1 MPVSSKRG
9 TEVLKLLF
17 GIVPATLTACTP
29 ATAGEDNAAALA
41 VLERTKTASATY
53 TIHIWNRVTNP
64 NEPAFE
70 EASAEFHKGELH
82 RIETPRDRVVAD
94 CRAQTGAH
102 LSVETGEITEGPR
115 IAAFACGIN
124 TNFPMLSIEL
134 LPDVETKFGVAQR
147 VRVTDKQNIREY
159 SILENGALA
168 KTTYTENRPDGQVLI
183 VAEAILLDDR
193 VPENMMFDKASLE
206 RRYLPANVQR

>member
-1 MPVSSKRG
+1 MKAF
-9 TEVLKLLF
+9 F
-17 GIVPATLTACTP
+17 GIVAVTLAACSPAIAV
-29 ATAGEDNAAALA
+29 EDNSAALA
-41 VLERTKTASATY
+41 VLERTKTANATY
-53 TIHIWNRVTNP
+53 TIYIWNRVTNP

-70 EASAEFHKGELH
+70 EASAEFHKGDLH

-124 TNFPMLSIEL
+124 TNLPMLSIEI
-134 LPDVETKFGVAQR
+134 LPDVETEFGVARR
-147 VRVTDKQNIREY
+147 VRVIDEQNVREY

-168 KTTYTENRPDGQVLI
+168 RTTYTEARPNGRVII
-183 VAEAILLDDR
+183 VAEAILLEDS
-193 VPENMMFDKASLE
+193 VPEDMMFDKESLG
-206 RRYLPANVQR
+206 RRYLPADVQR